1 MAPVFPQSTPAGL
14 WRRTP
19 PAIFPPALGLAAL
32 TLGWRKAAQVF
43 DLPPGLAEALS
54 GAVMLLCAFVFLTYL
69 GKLLRRPAVVLE
81 DLRILPGRA
90 GLSAGV
96 LMLYLLAAILGP
108 YLPGAAMAVLA
119 GAGAL
124 HLGLCA
130 AMFYVFATGP
140 AEQRRVN
147 PTWHL
152 LFSGWIVAA
161 LVAAQLG
168 LATVAAALFWV
179 ALICALA
186 IWSLSL
192 RQLSRETVPA
202 PLRPLL
208 AIHLAPAALLG
219 TTAALLGA
227 LALAWVFAIGAAL
240 LLALFVLRGR
250 WLLAAGFSPLWGA
263 LSFPLAATATLW
275 LSLGD
280 LWRLPGAAV
289 LVAATLI
296 IPVLVTRL
304 YKMWAKGDLAAK
316 TGAALA

>member
-1 MAPVFPQSTPAGL
+1 
-14 WRRTP
+14 
-19 PAIFPPALGLAAL
+19 
-32 TLGWRKAAQVF
+32 
-43 DLPPGLAEALS
+43 
-54 GAVMLLCAFVFLTYL
+54 ML
-69 GKLLRRPAVVLE
+69 
-81 DLRILPGRA
+81 
-90 GLSAGV
+90 
-96 LMLYLLAAILGP
+96 
-108 YLPGAAMAVLA
+108 
-119 GAGAL
+119 
-124 HLGLCA
+124 
-130 AMFYVFATGP
+130 YVFATGP

-168 LATVAAALFWV
+168 LATVAAALFWL
-179 ALICALA
+179 ALICALV

-192 RQLSRETVPA
+192 QQLSRETVPA

-227 LALAWVFAIGAAL
+227 LALAFVFALGAAL
-240 LLALFVLRGR
+240 LLLLLVLRGR

-263 LSFPLAATATLW
+263 LTFPLAATATLW

-280 LWRLPGAAV
+280 LWLLPGAAA
-289 LVAATLI
+289 LVAATAILPAI
-296 IPVLVTRL
+296 AIRL

-316 TGAALA
+316 TGAARA